1 MKPITENIIEESAI
15 ETLQLLGWTYANGR
29 DLSPEGSFCERESF
43 GQIILTDRLQKA
55 VAKLNPHI
63 PESAREQAVQKVL
76 RIYSPDL
83 LHNNETF
90 HQYLVEKIKIPYQQ
104 DGYERSHEVSIVDF
118 ENPLNNEFLVVNQ
131 FTIIENNHNKR
142 PDILLFVNGIP
153 LIVAELKNPSDENA
167 TINKAYDQLETYKA
181 TIPGLF
187 TYNSVCVISDGIEC
201 RAGSL
206 TAGFT
211 RFMTWKT
218 EDGRKEASRFK
229 PQLDTLIKGMLNP
242 ITLLDLIRNF
252 IVFEKTQKEDPQTG
266 LIQVTT
272 EKKLAAYHQYYAVN
286 KAVESTIRATGLYP
300 SNITPSTP
308 ALLPK
313 GEGGNTAE
321 EKLNRS
327 KPSPLGR
334 GQGEG
339 AEKQGES
346 TDGRGQGE
354 GAEMHG
360 EGDEENDQVQEG
372 GINYRGGRNYSTLVE
387 FARKLRKNQTPAEEI
402 FWQVVRNRQFLNLK
416 FRRQH
421 QIESYIADFYCNEL
435 SLIIE
440 LDGEIH
446 LNKEQ
451 AIKDNDRDEYLTSL
465 GFITYRFTN
474 DEIFNDIEKV
484 LIKIEVL
491 RNEILPGNNSNET
504 NEDIVSDLPFRNY
517 EYENGKTG
525 SKKGGVV
532 WHTQGSG
539 KSLSM
544 VFYTGKLIMS
554 LNNPTVV
561 VITDRNDL
569 DDQLFETFAS
579 AKQLLRQEP
588 VQAESREHLKTLLKV
603 ASGGIVFTTIQK
615 FSPEGLGSE
624 YDQLSDRSNI
634 VVIADEAHRTQY
646 GFEAVMKDII
656 DKDSK
661 EVIGKRIAYGFAKYI
676 RDALPNATYIGFTG
690 TPIEGTDINT
700 PQVFGNYIDIYDI
713 SQSVADGSTVRIFY
727 ESRLAKVNMDEEG
740 KQLIK
745 EFDDTLTQP
754 LPEGEENNIY
764 SDSRREAKVKW
775 SKLEAIIGSPKRI
788 TNLAKD
794 IIFHF
799 EERQKAIYG
808 KGMIVAMSRRIAVDL
823 YNEIVKLKPEWH
835 SDELNKGAIKVIMT
849 ASSSDGPVMSA
860 KHTNKSQR
868 KALSDRMKDPDDP
881 LKLVIVRDMWLT
893 GFDVPCLH
901 TMYIDKPMRGHTLMQ
916 AIARVNRVFK
926 DKPGGLVVD
935 YLGIGTDLKKALSFY
950 SDSGGKGDPAETQEK
965 AVEMMLEKMEVVRQF
980 FIEESNTKEAITV
993 EEPKAYYLESPER
1006 GFNYMRF
1013 FEVQPSEKLSIILQ
1027 AEEHLMGLDDGK
1039 NRFINEV
1046 SLLGQAFALAIPHED
1061 AMKIKDEVAVFQAIK
1076 ARLVK
1081 FTVGG
1086 NGGFGGN
1093 GESKDYSSIIKQ
1105 IVDQAL
1111 SSDEVVD
1118 IFDAAGIK
1126 KPEISILSDEF
1137 LLEVKN
1143 MKHKNLAIELLRKI
1157 LDNELTLRSK
1167 TNLVKSKT
1175 LLEMLESSIKRYQ
1188 NNLLTT
1194 AEIIQELINIANEI
1208 KKADKEGEEL
1218 GLSTEEVAFYN
1229 ALEVNESAVKVLGDD
1244 VLKEIAIE
1252 IAEKVRQNATID
1264 WTIRESAR
1272 ARLMVVVKRTL
1283 KKYGYPPDMQQKAVD
1298 TVLKQAEMIA
1308 DYYVKS

>member
-1 MKPITENIIEESAI
+1 LKPITENIIEESAI